1 MDIRNILCP
10 VDFSDPSRDAM
21 RFASDLCRVYGARL
35 TLLHAYAVPGY
46 VLPEGFVAAGP
57 DVLEEIEARTR
68 TTLKEWLAAAQE
80 AGAQEVELVT
90 AMGNAAP
97 EIVLYAKEHP
107 TDLIVVGTHGR
118 TGIVSFLLGSVA
130 DKVVHTAHCP
140 VLIVPARH
148 AK

>member
-10 VDFSDPSRDAM
+10 VDFSDPSREAL
-21 RFASDLCRVYGARL
+21 RAASGLAKVHGARL

-57 DVLEEIEARTR
+57 DVLEEIEARTQG
-68 TTLKEWLAAAQE
+68 TLKEWQLVAQE
-80 AGAQEVELVT
+80 AGAQDIHLVT

-97 EIVLYAKEHP
+97 EIVLYAKENR

-118 TGIVSFLLGSVA
+118 TGLVSFLLGSVA
-130 DKVVHTAHCP
+130 DKVVHTAPCA
-140 VLIVPARH
+140 VMIVPTREAR
-148 AK
+148 

>member
-1 MDIRNILCP
+1 MEIRNILCP
-10 VDFSDPSRDAM
+10 VDFSDPSREAM
-21 RFASDLCRVYGARL
+21 RFAAVLCRLYGARL

-57 DVLEEIEARTR
+57 DVLEEIESRTR
-68 TTLKEWLAAAQE
+68 STLKEWQTAAQE
-80 AGAQEVELVT
+80 AGAQDIDLVT

-97 EIVLYAKEHP
+97 EIVLYAREHKA
-107 TDLIVVGTHGR
+107 DLIVVGTHGR
-118 TGIVSFLLGSVA
+118 TGIVNFLLGSVA

-140 VLIVPARH
+140 VLIVPAKT